1 MTNNF
6 EMDFLCTQAQSE
18 ATKANDKNAAAI
30 MMAQCADCGLFVLF
44 GNLWI
49 AWKPGSSHFENS
61 SVDTKNHGFLTIYVT
76 FKYGYFWYLSDF
88 FGGKHCGF
96 VVNTE

>member
-18 ATKANDKNAAAI
+18 ATKANDKNAASI

-49 AWKPGSSHFENS
+49 ACRKGLLMCVCWIFMC
-61 SVDTKNHGFLTIYVT
+61 
-76 FKYGYFWYLSDF
+76 
-88 FGGKHCGF
+88 CGP
-96 VVNTE
+96 